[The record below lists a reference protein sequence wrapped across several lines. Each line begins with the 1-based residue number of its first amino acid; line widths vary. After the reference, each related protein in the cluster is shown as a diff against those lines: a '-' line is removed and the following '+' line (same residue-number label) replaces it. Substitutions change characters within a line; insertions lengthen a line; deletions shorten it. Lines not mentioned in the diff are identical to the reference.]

1 MSGNMNHKLESRSQ
15 GETSTTSYNKMNTTL
30 IAEGKEELRSL
41 LMRVKERVKN
51 PAYKSTFIKVRSWHL
66 ILSLHA
72 NRRGKPGSSD
82 IFYILRLEKSLWTM
96 NAAMQLKDTSSKNRD
111 ITLPSKIH
119 IVKAKVF
126 Q

>member
-1 MSGNMNHKLESRSQ
+1 
-15 GETSTTSYNKMNTTL
+15 MNTTL

-41 LMRVKERVKN
+41 LMRVKERVKK